1 MTEKSVVEELSELL
15 SSEGLPPLPPPTLE
29 KFSAFYDLF
38 VRWNG
43 RTNLSAIR
51 DRVGIL
57 RRHFVESIACAQFLP
72 AGIATLLDFGSG
84 GGFPGIPIALCRP
97 EIAVTLA
104 ESQGKKAAF
113 LQEAVRVLG
122 LSAHVHAGRAE
133 LLSQRFDCVTMRAV
147 DHMESAVK
155 LASTLVSTDGYL
167 ALMTTRGEHTAL
179 LESVSASFEALPLV
193 QVSKDADSTDRI
205 LAVARKM

>member
-57 RRHFVESIACAQFLP
+57 RRLSCKKRFVSWAYQHMFM
-72 AGIATLLDFGSG
+72 LDEQSFCLS
-84 GGFPGIPIALCRP
+84 
-97 EIAVTLA
+97 
-104 ESQGKKAAF
+104 
-113 LQEAVRVLG
+113 VL
-122 LSAHVHAGRAE
+122 
-133 LLSQRFDCVTMRAV
+133 
-147 DHMESAVK
+147 
-155 LASTLVSTDGYL
+155 
-167 ALMTTRGEHTAL
+167 TA
-179 LESVSASFEALPLV
+179 
-193 QVSKDADSTDRI
+193 
-205 LAVARKM
+205 